1 MRILQVHNRYRER
14 GGEDGV
20 VDAERALLTAAGHD
34 VRLTGGSNPTPPAA
48 AAWSLAR
55 APWNGRQARAVVAE
69 ALAHR
74 VDVAHVHNTWFA
86 LSPAVLSGLH
96 RAGIPVVMTL
106 HNYRLVC
113 ANSLLLRDGQP
124 CELCV
129 GGRTWHAVQHACFRG
144 SRLQSVP
151 AAATIALHRA
161 RGTWIEDVTRFIV
174 MTRFQKDRMVEAGL
188 PAERIDVRPHFTADP
203 GERPEEP
210 SRSRRV
216 VYIGRLSAEKGVA
229 DLVAAFL
236 AAGTD
241 LELVVIGDGPEADAL
256 KAQAA
261 GSERVRFL
269 GRLDA
274 DAVQA
279 ELLGARA
286 LAFPSLLYETFGL
299 SMIEAMAAGT
309 PVVAS
314 ALGGREDILGEGC
327 GLLFEAGDRGALAT
341 TLQELTDDA
350 RVDCMGAAAR
360 QRWES
365 RYAPAAALR
374 GLEKTYFNAVKS
386 RAAPGLLSGSGKA
399 T

>member
-34 VRLTGGSNPTPPAA
+34 VRLTGGHNPTGTAA

-69 ALAHR
+69 AVARR

-86 LSPAVLSGLH
+86 LSPAVVTGLH

-129 GGRTWHAVQHACFRG
+129 RGREWHAVKHACFRG
-144 SRLQSVP
+144 SRLQSMP
-151 AAATIALHRA
+151 AAATIALHRV
-161 RGTWIEDVTRFIV
+161 RGTWTEDVARFLV
-174 MTRFQKDRMVEAGL
+174 MTSFQKDQMVAAGL
-188 PAERIDVRPHFTADP
+188 PANRIDVRPHFTSDP
-203 GERPEEP
+203 GERPQPP
-210 SRSRRV
+210 SRSRSV
-216 VYIGRLSAEKGVA
+216 VYVGRLSAEKGVG

-241 LELVVIGDGPEADAL
+241 LELVIIGDGPETGAL
-256 KAQAA
+256 QAQAV
-261 GSERVRFL
+261 GSERIRFL
-269 GRLDA
+269 GRLGA
-274 DAVQA
+274 DAVRR

-286 LAFPSLLYETFGL
+286 LAFPSVWYETFGL

-309 PVVAS
+309 PVVATG
-314 ALGGREDILGEGC
+314 LGGRHDVLGDGC
-327 GLLFEAGDRGALAT
+327 GLLFPSGDRGALAAA
-341 TLQELTDDA
+341 LVKLTEDA
-350 RVDCMGAAAR
+350 RVDEMGAAAR
-360 QRWES
+360 RRWAS
-365 RYAPAAALR
+365 RYVPAAALR
-374 GLEKTYFNAVKS
+374 GLEDTYA
-386 RAAPGLLSGSGKA
+386 RASTVRVWAGDGQR